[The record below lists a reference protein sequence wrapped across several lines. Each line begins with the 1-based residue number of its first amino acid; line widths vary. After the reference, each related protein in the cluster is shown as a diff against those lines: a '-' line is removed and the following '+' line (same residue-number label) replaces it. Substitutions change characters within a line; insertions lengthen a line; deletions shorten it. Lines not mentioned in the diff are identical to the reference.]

1 MICEIKRKSYIL
13 MVGTRRG
20 WCCDVIDVEDTP
32 PSSEQ
37 LMQYRPRS
45 LRADTPVA
53 GPITGRVVCDVTHLS
68 YLNSYLDL
76 PTGSAFINQRDVAV
90 RQW

>member
-1 MICEIKRKSYIL
+1 MKSRERVIFAWSE
-13 MVGTRRG
+13 RG
-20 WCCDVIDVEDTP
+20 EAGAVTSDVIDVEDTP

-68 YLNSYLDL
+68 
-76 PTGSAFINQRDVAV
+76 
-90 RQW
+90 